1 MAAGHEFGLK
11 SGMNSVDRT
20 QVREVRRVAEIQGN
34 RVELSRHLF
43 VSFAALLLGFG
54 LLMVHS
60 ASVTSWPT
68 EFEQVYLSRHLMF
81 LGIGLLSARFAA
93 TRRPE
98 FWQRFAPWLFVIS
111 IVLLVLVLIPG
122 IGVRVKGAQ
131 RWIRVPGMSAQ
142 PSELA
147 KIAVPLMMCWLVD
160 RNRSR
165 LNEWIAGIVP
175 FLLTILVSVP
185 LVLIEPDLGTSLFL
199 LLGAALVLFIGG
211 WPLRNF
217 LLGLVACLPIAF
229 GALVMKPYQQR
240 RITGFLESWA
250 NFEDAPYQLKQSLVT
265 LGTGGLHGV
274 GLGRGWQKLSFLPEA
289 NTDFVFAVIGEE
301 LGLIGTIS
309 LVALWCGL
317 YLAGLR
323 MLGQLD
329 RQRFAFLASFTL
341 LTQLTAQALLNVAV
355 VTAMVP
361 PKGISHPLISAGGSN
376 LVASLLAIGIVI
388 SLSREAPEEA
398 LPEPVRSEDLS

>member
-1 MAAGHEFGLK
+1 
-11 SGMNSVDRT
+11 MNSVDRT
-20 QVREVRRVAEIQGN
+20 QVREVQRVAEIQGN

-185 LVLIEPDLGTSLFL
+185 LVLIEPDLGTSLLL

>member
-1 MAAGHEFGLK
+1 M
-11 SGMNSVDRT
+11 
-20 QVREVRRVAEIQGN
+20 
-34 RVELSRHLF
+34 ELSRHLF

-68 EFEQVYLSRHLMF
+68 EFEQVYLSRHLIF

-93 TRRPE
+93 TRKPE

-160 RNRSR
+160 RNRHR
-165 LNEWIAGIVP
+165 LDEWIAGIVP
-175 FLLTILVSVP
+175 FFLTILVSVP

-323 MLGQLD
+323 MLVQLD

-388 SLSREAPEEA
+388 SLSREAPEET
-398 LPEPVRSEDLS
+398 LPEPVRSVDLS

>member
-1 MAAGHEFGLK
+1 
-11 SGMNSVDRT
+11 MNSVDRT
-20 QVREVRRVAEIQGN
+20 QVREVQRVAEIQGN

-93 TRRPE
+93 TRKPE

-111 IVLLVLVLIPG
+111 IVLLALVLIPG

-160 RNRSR
+160 RNRNR
-165 LNEWIAGIVP
+165 LNEWFAGIVP
-175 FLLTILVSVP
+175 FLLTLLVSVP

>member
-1 MAAGHEFGLK
+1 
-11 SGMNSVDRT
+11 MNSVDRT
-20 QVREVRRVAEIQGN
+20 QVREVQRVAEIQGN

-93 TRRPE
+93 TRKPE

-111 IVLLVLVLIPG
+111 IVLLALVLIPG

-160 RNRSR
+160 RNRNR

-217 LLGLVACLPIAF
+217 LLGLVACFPIAF

-240 RITGFLESWA
+240 RISGFLESWA

-388 SLSREAPEEA
+388 SLSREAPKEA

>member
-1 MAAGHEFGLK
+1 MWD
-11 SGMNSVDRT
+11 SVDRT
-20 QVREVRRVAEIQGN
+20 QVRQVQRVDEIQGN

-68 EFEQVYLSRHLMF
+68 EFEQVYLSRHLIF

-93 TRRPE
+93 TRKPE

-160 RNRSR
+160 RNRHR

-199 LLGAALVLFIGG
+199 LSGAALVLFIGG

-323 MLGQLD
+323 MLVQLD

-388 SLSREAPEEA
+388 SLSREAPEET
-398 LPEPVRSEDLS
+398 LPEPVRSVDLS

>member
-1 MAAGHEFGLK
+1 
-11 SGMNSVDRT
+11 
-20 QVREVRRVAEIQGN
+20 
-34 RVELSRHLF
+34 
-43 VSFAALLLGFG
+43 
-54 LLMVHS
+54 
-60 ASVTSWPT
+60 
-68 EFEQVYLSRHLMF
+68 
-81 LGIGLLSARFAA
+81 
-93 TRRPE
+93 
-98 FWQRFAPWLFVIS
+98 
-111 IVLLVLVLIPG
+111 
-122 IGVRVKGAQ
+122 
-131 RWIRVPGMSAQ
+131 
-142 PSELA
+142 
-147 KIAVPLMMCWLVD
+147 
-160 RNRSR
+160 
-165 LNEWIAGIVP
+165 
-175 FLLTILVSVP
+175 
-185 LVLIEPDLGTSLFL
+185 
-199 LLGAALVLFIGG
+199 
-211 WPLRNF
+211 
-217 LLGLVACLPIAF
+217 
-229 GALVMKPYQQR
+229 MKPYQQR

>member
-1 MAAGHEFGLK
+1 M
-11 SGMNSVDRT
+11 
-20 QVREVRRVAEIQGN
+20 
-34 RVELSRHLF
+34 ELSRHLF

-93 TRRPE
+93 TRKPE

-160 RNRSR
+160 RNRNR

-240 RITGFLESWA
+240 RITGFLESWS

-398 LPEPVRSEDLS
+398 LPEPVRSEDLSWTSGEGPKY

>member
-1 MAAGHEFGLK
+1 
-11 SGMNSVDRT
+11 MNSVDRT
-20 QVREVRRVAEIQGN
+20 QVREVQRVAEIQGN

>member
-11 SGMNSVDRT
+11 SGMNSVDWT

>member
-1 MAAGHEFGLK
+1 
-11 SGMNSVDRT
+11 MNSVDRT

>member
-1 MAAGHEFGLK
+1 
-11 SGMNSVDRT
+11 MNSVERT
-20 QVREVRRVAEIQGN
+20 QVRQVQRVAEIQGN

-93 TRRPE
+93 TRKPE

-111 IVLLVLVLIPG
+111 IALLVLVLIPG

-160 RNRSR
+160 RNRHR

-185 LVLIEPDLGTSLFL
+185 LVQIEPDLGTSLFL

-309 LVALWCGL
+309 LVTLWCGL

-388 SLSREAPEEA
+388 SLSREAREET

>member
-1 MAAGHEFGLK
+1 
-11 SGMNSVDRT
+11 MNSVDWT

>member
-1 MAAGHEFGLK
+1 
-11 SGMNSVDRT
+11 
-20 QVREVRRVAEIQGN
+20 
-34 RVELSRHLF
+34 VELSRHLF

-68 EFEQVYLSRHLMF
+68 EFEQVYLSRHLIF

-93 TRRPE
+93 TRKPE

-160 RNRSR
+160 RNRHR
-165 LNEWIAGIVP
+165 LDEWIAGIVP
-175 FLLTILVSVP
+175 FFLTILVSVP

-323 MLGQLD
+323 MLVQLD

-388 SLSREAPEEA
+388 SLSREAPEET
-398 LPEPVRSEDLS
+398 LPEPVRSLDLS

>member
-1 MAAGHEFGLK
+1 
-11 SGMNSVDRT
+11 MNSVDWT

-68 EFEQVYLSRHLMF
+68 EFEQVYLSRHLIF

-93 TRRPE
+93 TRKPE